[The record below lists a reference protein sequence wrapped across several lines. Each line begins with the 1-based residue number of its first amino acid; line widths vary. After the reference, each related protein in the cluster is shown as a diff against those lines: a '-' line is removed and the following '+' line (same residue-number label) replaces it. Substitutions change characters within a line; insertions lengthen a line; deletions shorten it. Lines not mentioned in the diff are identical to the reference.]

1 MTTNL
6 EQSEAPTAVERREER
21 NPTNW
26 IATIRFRDG
35 TEIPCS
41 VKDVSKSGARICVGA
56 NQSLPPVFML
66 RIIGRDFL
74 CLVRIA
80 WRRGDFVGVRI
91 ERVGKVPPPAATPAP
106 TVTAPPTAPA
116 IDPPADISTIGEL
129 DGGGIGVR
137 SRKRGISSF

>member
-1 MTTNL
+1 MATGM
-6 EQSEAPTAVERREER
+6 EQPETPAPIQRREER
-21 NPTNW
+21 SPTNW

-56 NQSLPPVFML
+56 NQALPPVFML

-80 WRRGDFVGVRI
+80 WRRGDYVGVRI
-91 ERVGKVPPPAATPAP
+91 ERVGKLPTPAAVTTTGAAAPAP
-106 TVTAPPTAPA
+106 S
-116 IDPPADISTIGEL
+116 ADVSTPEEIA
-129 DGGGIGVR
+129 GGGIGVP
-137 SRKRGISSF
+137 SRKRGISAF

>member
-6 EQSEAPTAVERREER
+6 EQSETPTAVQRREER

-56 NQSLPPVFML
+56 SQELPPVFML

-91 ERVGKVPPPAATPAP
+91 ERVGKVPPPSATSA
-106 TVTAPPTAPA
+106 PTAPA
-116 IDPPADISTIGEL
+116 IDPPANPATPGEVE
-129 DGGGIGVR
+129 GGGIGVR

>member
-1 MTTNL
+1 MATGM
-6 EQSEAPTAVERREER
+6 EQPETSTPIQRREER
-21 NPTNW
+21 SPTNW

-56 NQSLPPVFML
+56 NQALPPVFML

-80 WRRGDFVGVRI
+80 WRRGDYVGVRI
-91 ERVGKVPPPAATPAP
+91 ERVGTLPTAAPVPAASAPAP
-106 TVTAPPTAPA
+106 
-116 IDPPADISTIGEL
+116 STDAQTPEEVAS
-129 DGGGIGVR
+129 GGIGVP
-137 SRKRGISSF
+137 SRKRGISAF

>member
-1 MTTNL
+1 MAAGM
-6 EQSEAPTAVERREER
+6 EQPEAPTPIQRREER
-21 NPTNW
+21 SPTNW

-56 NQSLPPVFML
+56 NQVLPPVFML

-80 WRRGDFVGVRI
+80 WRRGDYVGVRI
-91 ERVGKVPPPAATPAP
+91 ERVGKLPVAASAATTAAPAPAASTDAQTPEEVA
-106 TVTAPPTAPA
+106 
-116 IDPPADISTIGEL
+116 S
-129 DGGGIGVR
+129 GGIGVP
-137 SRKRGISSF
+137 SRKRGISAF

>member
-1 MTTNL
+1 MTTRM
-6 EQSEAPTAVERREER
+6 EQPESAAPIPRREER
-21 NPTNW
+21 SPTNW

-56 NQSLPPVFML
+56 SQALPPVFML

-80 WRRGDFVGVRI
+80 WRRGDYVGVRI
-91 ERVGKVPPPAATPAP
+91 ERVGKLPQPTSVTTAAVPVPAAQTDIPTPEEIA
-106 TVTAPPTAPA
+106 
-116 IDPPADISTIGEL
+116 S
-129 DGGGIGVR
+129 GGIGVP
-137 SRKRGISSF
+137 SRKRGISAF